1 MKTKNITI
9 AEKGVALEEAGH
21 FLLKFF
27 EQQINTY
34 NEQQM
39 IAWERNH
46 LISKEESNAKM
57 AHLKKQKEELKQL
70 LADSDKSN
78 KVDFTLSLG
87 IVVQE
92 VNSLNTPA

>member
-9 AEKGVALEEAGH
+9 AEKGVALDEAGH

-27 EQQINTY
+27 EHQINTY

-46 LISKEESNAKM
+46 FISKEESNAKM
-57 AHLKKQKEELKQL
+57 AQLKEQKEKLKQL
-70 LADSDKSN
+70 LDGSDKSN
-78 KVDFTLSLG
+78 KVDFTLSIG
-87 IVVQE
+87 ITVHE
-92 VNSLNTPA
+92 ANPANAHS

>member
-9 AEKGVALEEAGH
+9 AEKGIALDEAGH

-39 IAWERNH
+39 IAWEQNH
-46 LISKEESNAKM
+46 FISKEESNAKM
-57 AHLKKQKEELKQL
+57 AHLKKQKDELKQL
-70 LADSDKSN
+70 LASSDKSN

-92 VNSLNTPA
+92 TNPMNTHS